1 MSHTAEAPAPATATA
16 KVEASVEATVEATVE
31 AFERDRAAV
40 VDALVRRGRAAM
52 DAFAGATQERVDE
65 AVTAL
70 AWALYKPEHAEA
82 LARMAVEDT
91 GIGNAPDKVV
101 KNQRKT
107 FGTLRDLMRVRSV
120 GVIEETPALG
130 LVKYAKPVGVVGAV
144 TPSTNP
150 AATPVNKAMMALK
163 GANAIVIAP
172 SPAGLATTTRTV
184 GLMRA
189 ELEKIGAPADLVQV
203 LPPPVDKAS
212 TRALMAACDLVV
224 VTGSQ
229 NNVREAYRS
238 GTPAIGVGAGNVP
251 VIVDASAKLDEAA
264 EKIMRSKCFDNATS
278 CSSENSVVIVDEVYE
293 EAVAALERAGGYLAS
308 APEKEAIRDTLWV
321 NGKLNRAVIAKD
333 ADVFA
338 AACGLRGGRAPAARF
353 FMVEETGVGP
363 GHPFSD
369 EKLALVLTVYRAAD
383 FDDALERVR
392 EILEFKGRGHSVGIH
407 TEEPAHARR
416 LAEELDTA
424 RVLVNMAHTFGNGGG
439 FDSGLNFTLS
449 MGCGTWQGNSI
460 SENLNYRHFLN
471 ITHLA
476 VPIPED
482 RPSEEALFA
491 AHWEKYGR

>member
-1 MSHTAEAPAPATATA
+1 MSQPAEARLDAP
-16 KVEASVEATVEATVE
+16 V
-31 AFERDRAAV
+31 RDPVAI
-40 VDALVRRGRAAM
+40 VDALVRRGRTAM
-52 DAFAGATQERVDE
+52 MEFAGSDQARVDE

-70 AWALYKPEHAEA
+70 AWSLYKPAHAEA
-82 LARMAVEDT
+82 LANMAVDDT
-91 GIGNAPDKVV
+91 GLGNAADKVV

-107 FGTLRDLMRVRSV
+107 FGTLRDLMRVKSV
-120 GVIEETPALG
+120 GIIEEEPALG

-163 GANAIVIAP
+163 GCNAIVIAP

-184 GLMRA
+184 GFMRA

-212 TRALMAACDLVV
+212 THALMAACDLVV

-229 NNVREAYRS
+229 SNVRAAYRS

-251 VIVDASAKLDEAA
+251 VIIDSSAAIDEAA
-264 EKIMRSKCFDNATS
+264 AKISASKCFDNATS
-278 CSSENSVVIVDEVYE
+278 CSSENAVIILDDIYDD
-293 EAVAALERAGGYLAS
+293 AVAALERAGGCLAS
-308 APEKEAIRDTLWV
+308 AAEKDAIQRTLWMD
-321 NGKLNRAVIAKD
+321 GKLNRRVIAKD
-333 ADVFA
+333 FGVFA
-338 AACGLRGGRAPAARF
+338 AECGLDATAPGAKF
-353 FMVEETGVGP
+353 FMVEETRIGP
-363 GHPFSD
+363 DYPFSD
-369 EKLALVLTVYRAAD
+369 EKLALVLTLYRAET
-383 FDDALERVR
+383 FDDALKKVR
-392 EILEFKGRGHSVGIH
+392 AIMTVKGRGHSVGIH
-407 TEEPAHARR
+407 TQEMAHARR

-482 RPSEEALFA
+482 RPSEDALFGA
-491 AHWEKYGR
+491 YWDKYGR

>member
-1 MSHTAEAPAPATATA
+1 MSQPAPAGDNR
-16 KVEASVEATVEATVE
+16 
-31 AFERDRAAV
+31 FERDPIAT
-40 VDALVRRGRAAM
+40 VDGLILHARAAM
-52 DAFAGATQERVDE
+52 KVFRDASQARVDE
-65 AVTAL
+65 AVTAI
-70 AWALYKPEHAEA
+70 AWSLYKPEHAEA

-91 GIGNAPDKVV
+91 GIGNAPDKVI

-120 GVIEETPALG
+120 GIIEELPELG

-163 GANAIVIAP
+163 GRNAIVIAP

-184 GLMRA
+184 ALMRA

-203 LPPPVDKAS
+203 LPPPVDKPL
-212 TRALMAACDLVV
+212 TNALMAACDLVV

-229 NNVREAYRS
+229 NNVRNAYRS

-251 VIVDASAKLDEAA
+251 VIIDSSADLDEAA
-264 EKIMRSKCFDNATS
+264 IKICRSKCFDNATS
-278 CSSENSVVIVDEVYE
+278 CSSENSVIIVDDVYDD
-293 EAVAALERAGGYLAS
+293 AVAALERAGGHLADS
-308 APEKEAIRDTLWV
+308 AEKAAIRDTLWV
-321 NGKLNRAVIAKD
+321 NGKLNRRVIAKD
-333 ADVFA
+333 ASIFA
-338 AACGLRGGRAPAARF
+338 AECGLDGKARASRF
-353 FMVEETGVGP
+353 FMVEETGVGREF
-363 GHPFSD
+363 PFSD
-369 EKLALVLTVYRAAD
+369 EKLALVLTVYRART
-383 FDDALERVR
+383 FDDAVDTVR
-392 EILEFKGRGHSVGIH
+392 AIMEFKGKGHSVGIH
-407 TEEPAHARR
+407 TEAIAHARR

-460 SENLNYRHFLN
+460 SENLSYRHFLN
-471 ITHLA
+471 VTHLA

-482 RPSEEALFA
+482 RPSEQALFGA
-491 AHWEKYGR
+491 YWEKFGK

>member
-1 MSHTAEAPAPATATA
+1 MSQPAHARIEAI
-16 KVEASVEATVEATVE
+16 
-31 AFERDRAAV
+31 ERDPAAIAG
-40 VDALVRRGRAAM
+40 ALVRRGRAAM
-52 DAFAGATQERVDE
+52 NAFADSDQARVDE

-70 AWALYKPEHAEA
+70 AWSLYKPEHAEA
-82 LARMAVEDT
+82 LAEMAVEDT
-91 GIGNAPDKVV
+91 GLGNAADKIV

-107 FGTLRDLMRVRSV
+107 FGTLRDLMRVKSV
-120 GVIEETPALG
+120 GVIEERPELG

-163 GANAIVIAP
+163 GRNAIVIAP

-184 GLMRA
+184 DLMRA

-203 LPPPVDKAS
+203 LPSPVDKAL
-212 TRALMAACDLVV
+212 TNALMAACDLVV

-229 NNVREAYRS
+229 NNVRNAYRS

-251 VIVDASAKLDEAA
+251 VIIDSSANLDEAA
-264 EKIMRSKCFDNATS
+264 EKTRASKCFDNATS
-278 CSSENSVVIVDEVYE
+278 CSSENSVVIVEDVYE
-293 EAVAALERAGGYLAS
+293 AAVAALERAGGYLAD
-308 APEKEAIRDTLWV
+308 AAGKNAIRDTLWV
-321 NGKLNRAVIAKD
+321 NGKLNRKVIAKD
-333 ADVFA
+333 PAVFA
-338 AACGLRGGRAPAARF
+338 AECGLEGRARVSKF
-353 FMVEETGVGP
+353 FMVEEAGIGR

-369 EKLALVLTVYRAAD
+369 EKLALVLTVYRAAS
-383 FDDALERVR
+383 FDEAMDKVR
-392 EILEFKGRGHSVGIH
+392 AIMEFKGKGHSVGIH
-407 TEEPAHARR
+407 TADMGHARR

-471 ITHLA
+471 VTHLA

-482 RPSEEALFA
+482 RPSEDALFGA
-491 AHWEKYGR
+491 YWEKYGR

>member
-1 MSHTAEAPAPATATA
+1 MSQPAQARIEA
-16 KVEASVEATVEATVE
+16 V
-31 AFERDRAAV
+31 ERDPVAI

-52 DAFAGATQERVDE
+52 HAFADPDQARVDE

-70 AWALYKPEHAEA
+70 AWSLYKPEHAEA
-82 LARMAVEDT
+82 LAKMAVEDT
-91 GIGNAPDKVV
+91 GIGNAPDKIV

-120 GVIEETPALG
+120 GIIEERPELG

-163 GANAIVIAP
+163 GRNAIVIAP

-184 GLMRA
+184 ELMRA
-189 ELEKIGAPADLVQV
+189 ELSKIGAPADLVQV
-203 LPPPVDKAS
+203 LPPPVDKAL
-212 TRALMAACDLVV
+212 TNALMAACDLVV

-229 NNVREAYRS
+229 NNVRNAYRS

-251 VIVDASAKLDEAA
+251 VIVDSSAKLDEAA
-264 EKIMRSKCFDNATS
+264 EKIRASKCFDNATS
-278 CSSENSVVIVDEVYE
+278 CSSENSVILVEDVYE
-293 EAVAALERAGGYLAS
+293 AAVAALERAGGYLAD
-308 APEKEAIRDTLWV
+308 AAEKDAIRDTLWV
-321 NGKLNRAVIAKD
+321 NGKLNRKVIAKD
-333 ADVFA
+333 PAVFA
-338 AACGLRGGRAPAARF
+338 AECGLDGRARASKF
-353 FMVEETGVGP
+353 FMVEETGIGP

-369 EKLALVLTVYRAAD
+369 EKLALVLTVYRART
-383 FDDALERVR
+383 FDDAMDKVR
-392 EILEFKGRGHSVGIH
+392 AIMAFKGKGHSVGIH
-407 TEEPAHARR
+407 TGDMGHARR

-471 ITHLA
+471 VTHLA

-482 RPSEEALFA
+482 RPTEGALFGA
-491 AHWEKYGR
+491 YWEKYGR